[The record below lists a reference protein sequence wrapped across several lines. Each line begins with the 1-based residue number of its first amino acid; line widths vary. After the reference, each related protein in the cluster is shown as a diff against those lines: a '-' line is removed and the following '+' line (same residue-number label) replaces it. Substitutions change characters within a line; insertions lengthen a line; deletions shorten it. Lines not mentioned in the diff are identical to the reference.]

1 MQRTV
6 CAIFVFEFDVCNHR
20 GQRAWL
26 QLWTVNSLPM
36 TLCDRKLINIKR
48 HIFNNM
54 RVVTPEKKRTWTR
67 VWTKELIQE
76 SKEQLA
82 KERDELIRIAAS
94 YRLPEDC
101 ADCSRSWRAWSQCNI
116 LGVCPICY
124 GEGVI
129 GSLCWNGTCNH
140 FDVEYCFYVR
150 GGRHETVHER
160 LMKSK

>member
-1 MQRTV
+1 MRDF
-6 CAIFVFEFDVCNHR
+6 CLFEFDVRNHR

-36 TLCDRKLINIKR
+36 TLLTKSSSTPR

-67 VWTKELIQE
+67 VWTKDLIQE
-76 SKEQLA
+76 SKAKLA
-82 KERDELIRIAAS
+82 KERDELIRISAR
-94 YRLPEDC
+94 YRLHEDC
-101 ADCSRSWRAWSQCNI
+101 ADCSRSWRDWSKYNI

-129 GSLCWNGTCNH
+129 GSLCWNGTCEH

-160 LMKSK
+160 LTKSK